1 MTEIVYKPE
10 DYDPFVASPTQV
22 STYELC
28 ARKWAWKY
36 LDGIEGEENK
46 WATFGTNTHGH
57 LERWLSLKV
66 PPLDNTPEQKLAQ
79 VMLKHLPPPQAV
91 VASDVEIELSL
102 RLSGVYFIGK
112 IDLWMPNGYSEVPMP
127 IVYDHKTT
135 GDLQWA
141 LTPEL
146 MKEDIQATIY
156 AAWAMLKTRKEQ
168 VAVQWTYGVRKPPRA
183 HPVRAVLTGRDIQ
196 DRLSLTLASA
206 KEMRDLYHSEKKA
219 LDVVYDASACEAY
232 GGCPYRAHCNLT
244 DEERIDAIMAQG
256 QEKQLTI
263 QERLKARSAAA
274 SKGTNPPAVAAPA
287 EAPPASTT
295 ATEPSTTK
303 AKNLLSRM
311 RDRVASGT
319 PTTTETPAAP
329 AAETPAPETPKR
341 GRGRP
346 RLVSTPAAAP
356 EPATAPAATPL
367 PVTPSASFPVA
378 TSPEERWLRFAC
390 AALSGGAMPEEASSS
405 AAKLSVEYAELF
417 GE

>member
-1 MTEIVYKPE
+1 MTGIAKPE

-22 STYELC
+22 SMFELC
-28 ARKWAWKY
+28 SRKWAWKY

-57 LERWLSLKV
+57 LERWLALRV

-91 VASDVEIELSL
+91 VPSDVEIELSL
-102 RLSGVYFIGK
+102 RLSGLYFIGK
-112 IDLWMPNGYSEVPMP
+112 IDLWMPNGYDEVPMP

-146 MKEDIQATIY
+146 MKQDIQATIY

-196 DRLSLTLASA
+196 DRLGLTLVSA
-206 KEMRDLYHSEKKA
+206 KKMHDLYHSEKKA

-244 DEERIDAIMAQG
+244 DEERMDAIMAQG
-256 QEKQLTI
+256 QEKQMTI

-274 SKGTNPPAVAAPA
+274 SKGTNPPVVEVPAAEKTTATA
-287 EAPPASTT
+287 EAPS
-295 ATEPSTTK
+295 SDK
-303 AKNLLSRM
+303 VNNLLSRM
-311 RDRVASGT
+311 RNRVAAGT
-319 PTTTETPAAP
+319 PTTTETAPSAP
-329 AAETPAPETPKR
+329 APSEPAEVPKR

-346 RLVSTPAAAP
+346 RTVSTQEPGSLLSPPPAPVQA
-356 EPATAPAATPL
+356 EPVVQKGPD
-367 PVTPSASFPVA
+367 
-378 TSPEERWLRFAC
+378 ERWLSLAC
-390 AALSGGAMPEEASSS
+390 AALSGGATAEEASVS
-405 AAKLSVEYAELF
+405 AAKLSVEYTELF